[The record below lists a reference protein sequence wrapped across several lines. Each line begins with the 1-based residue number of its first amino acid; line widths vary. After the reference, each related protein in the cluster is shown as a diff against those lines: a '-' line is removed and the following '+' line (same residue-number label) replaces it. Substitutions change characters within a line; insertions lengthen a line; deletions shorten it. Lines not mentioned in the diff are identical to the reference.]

1 MSTGI
6 KRLSMIAILIAGS
19 LGGHAASAFS
29 FTDLAG
35 VGGSNSSANAINNL
49 GQVVGRSDTG
59 YRTPTLWDGM
69 TTTALMGVGEAR
81 SISDS
86 GLIAG
91 HIFFA
96 GEGRTGV
103 VWSTADLGNFPLT
116 LATEDAINCPGPG
129 SDCPYNSD
137 AFAINNSGKT
147 VGWSAGGWNSD
158 EAGGGSITRWNGAAA
173 NWLETT
179 PTPLGLGGSAN
190 AINSMDH
197 IAGWTGS
204 VDAKQA
210 FFWNGSGASALSTLG
225 GDYSEARALNDAN
238 QVVGWAMLS
247 GNSSAH
253 AVLWA
258 DSGVTDLG
266 ALGGVSSSANAINQA
281 GQAVG
286 YFEDAH
292 GVRHAALWRSG
303 IGKDLNSFLDQSVV
317 DAGWVLTEANG
328 INDHGW
334 IVGNASNALLGVSHG
349 FILAVPEPE
358 TYPLFLTGL
367 LVITVA
373 GRRRKAASAGTAQ

>member
-6 KRLSMIAILIAGS
+6 KRLSMIAVLIVGL
-19 LGGHAASAFS
+19 LGGQAASAFS

-35 VGGSNSSANAINNL
+35 VGGSNSSANSINNL

-59 YRTPTLWDGM
+59 YRTPTLWDGA

-103 VWSTADLGNFPLT
+103 VWSTADFGNFPLT

-137 AFAINNSGKT
+137 AFAINNGGKT

-158 EAGGGSITRWNGAAA
+158 EAGGGSITRWNGVAV

-190 AINSMDH
+190 AINNLDH
-197 IAGWTGS
+197 VAGWTGS

-210 FFWNGSGASALSTLG
+210 FYWNGSSASALSTLG
-225 GDYSEARALNDAN
+225 GDFSEARALNDAN

-258 DSGVTDLG
+258 GSAVNDLG
-266 ALGGVSSSANAINQA
+266 TLGGISSSANAINLA
-281 GQAVG
+281 GQVVG
-286 YFEDAH
+286 YFDDAQ
-292 GVRHAALWRSG
+292 GVRHAALWQG
-303 IGKDLNSFLDQSVV
+303 GLAADLNSFLDQSVV

-328 INDHGW
+328 INDQGW
-334 IVGNASNALLGVSHG
+334 IVGNATNAMLGVSHG

-358 TYPLFLTGL
+358 TYLMLLSGL
-367 LVITVA
+367 VA
-373 GRRRKAASAGTAQ
+373 IGAINRRRKSS